1 MLAALACD
9 PDSRVRGTV
18 CEQLYEF
25 EGRDGSVADILA
37 GVLDEDDQLVR
48 IKAVSGLANA
58 DDPRCVEG
66 ARLIGPVDRT
76 KWPDTWLLDAVR
88 RYEQRRDG

>member
-1 MLAALACD
+1 M
-9 PDSRVRGTV
+9 

-25 EGRDGSVADILA
+25 EGRGPAVADILA
-37 GVLDEDDQLVR
+37 GSLTEDDQLVR
-48 IKAVSGLANA
+48 IKAVSGLAGA
-58 DDPRCVEG
+58 DDPRCLEG

-76 KWPDTWLLDAVR
+76 SWPDTWLLDAVS